1 LISALE
7 EVMYAVFRETR
18 YPPGRNVVSTPEYQE
33 FNVVH
38 AAQPGYR
45 GTVVADVG
53 DGRLLTVTLWETAE
67 AMAAA
72 REALGPVV
80 VRTLDPLM
88 ITPAILLGTGRV
100 VVNDLVKME

>member
-1 LISALE
+1 
-7 EVMYAVFRETR
+7 MYAVFRETQ
-18 YPPGRNVVSTPEYQE
+18 YAPEAAVVESAAYRE
-33 FNVVH
+33 FHVAH

-80 VRTLDPLM
+80 ARLLDPRM
-88 ITPAILLGTGRV
+88 IAPAVLLGTGRV
-100 VVNDLVKME
+100 VVNDLAPE

>member
-1 LISALE
+1 
-7 EVMYAVFRETR
+7 MYAVFRETR
-18 YPPGRNVVSTPEYQE
+18 SAPNREVVPTPGYQE
-33 FNVVH
+33 FHAAH

-53 DGRLLTVTLWETAE
+53 EGRLLTVTLWATAE

-80 VRTLDPLM
+80 ARALDPLM
-88 ITPAILLGTGRV
+88 TAPAVLLGTGRV
-100 VVNDLVKME
+100 VVNDLAPE

>member
-1 LISALE
+1 
-7 EVMYAVFRETR
+7 MYAVFRETR
-18 YPPGRNVVSTPEYQE
+18 YAPDREIVRTSGYQE
-33 FNVVH
+33 FNAAH

-53 DGRLLTVTLWETAE
+53 EGRLLTVTLWATAE

-80 VRTLDPLM
+80 ARALDPLM
-88 ITPAILLGTGRV
+88 TAPAVLLGTGRV
-100 VVNDLVKME
+100 VMNDLAQE

>member
-1 LISALE
+1 
-7 EVMYAVFRETR
+7 MYAVFRETR
-18 YPPGRNVVSTPEYQE
+18 YPPDRDVISTAEYQE
-33 FNVVH
+33 FNAVH

-53 DGRLLTVTLWETAE
+53 DGRLLTVTLWETPE

-80 VRTLDPLM
+80 VRSLDPLM
-88 ITPAILLGTGRV
+88 TAPAVLLGTGRV
-100 VVNDLVKME
+100 VVNDLAPE